1 MEIET
6 KILVRLGCI
15 IDIIT
20 KCNIGSIYPK
30 EIKTMLEA
38 RVVGEILELVN
49 ISERFSG
56 VLVNECEV
64 ANIPVRR
71 GDIIVNTSIRFRNTT
86 DMFGFLDQIKKMKG

>member
-6 KILVRLGCI
+6 RILLRQGCI

-20 KCNIGSIYPK
+20 KCNIGGVYPK
-30 EIKTMLEA
+30 EFETMIEA
-38 RVVGEILELVN
+38 KVVGEILKLVN
-49 ISERFSG
+49 ISEMFFG
-56 VLVNECEV
+56 VLVNENEV

-86 DMFGFLDQIKKMKG
+86 DMFGFLDKIKKIKG